1 MQGNTFRK
9 HDPTVEDH
17 EQDKI
22 AALETGV
29 DDYVTKPF
37 SVGELHARLQALL
50 RRVTGSY
57 PGSPFRSGG
66 LEVDLTRRLVKVRG
80 RVVRLTLTEYNLLK
94 ALIQAAGRVLT
105 HQQLLRQVWAR
116 PIPQPAICCG

>member
-1 MQGNTFRK
+1 MRNRQILQRFSL
-9 HDPTVEDH
+9 H
-17 EQDKI
+17 Q
-22 AALETGV
+22 TGA
-29 DDYVTKPF
+29 T
-37 SVGELHARLQALL
+37 
-50 RRVTGSY
+50 
-57 PGSPFRSGG
+57 SPFRSGG

-80 RVVRLTLTEYNLLK
+80 RVVRLTPTEYNLLK